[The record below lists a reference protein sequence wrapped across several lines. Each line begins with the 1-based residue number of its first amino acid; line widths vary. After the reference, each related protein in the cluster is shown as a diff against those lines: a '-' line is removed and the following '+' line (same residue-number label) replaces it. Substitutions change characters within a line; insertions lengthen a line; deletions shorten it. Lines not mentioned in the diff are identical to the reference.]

1 MKLLK
6 PGWHIDNYERLPNRA
21 SFRYPNSREEQDFLP
36 DQDGNEL
43 RVGDRVEFRGGA
55 AHRGEQAWVIALD
68 VEFVM
73 DDGDE
78 LRRAPKEKDEISMT
92 SGVRVR
98 TDAGLETGYRI
109 AYVRKVELSEVERA
123 EIREE
128 QLRRAIRDTE
138 DVIADYEAH
147 LRGLLRRREEN
158 AGLLVV

>member
-6 PGWHIDNYERLPNRA
+6 PGWHIDNYETRFGRGA
-21 SFRYPNSREEQDFLP
+21 SFRYPNSGEEQDFLP
-36 DQDGNEL
+36 DQDGNEV
-43 RVGDRVEFRGGA
+43 RVGDRVEFTKGSR
-55 AHRGEQAWVIALD
+55 EQAWVIALEP
-68 VEFVM
+68 EFKE
-73 DDGDE
+73 DPSDTS
-78 LRRAPKEKDEISMT
+78 LLKWPKLLDEIFMG

-98 TDAGLETGYRI
+98 TDAGIETSYRI
-109 AYVRKVELSEVERA
+109 RSIRKVELSEVERA